1 MVQAARQVATAAL
14 DMLATRWN
22 HHVSLPLKNLLRPR
36 PSFTSETILQRFDRR
51 RVPVPDVFGSPQ
63 AQRYRNDLAHFFLTH
78 LEKRAQTRA
87 PAPGRWLYTREVHA
101 SLTQLFN
108 GKCAYC
114 ELRVSTE
121 MDHFRPTAE
130 AAPRADAATS
140 HLYYAWLAGAWDNLY
155 SACPDCNR
163 MKGNVFPVDGKRM
176 GLPSAARLK
185 EYAVRY
191 DGAWGRLGKEDNLLL
206 DPCRDRDF
214 HEHLAATP
222 HGELVERSKYGLH
235 TIETLGLN
243 RPDLVSRRADSVTKY
258 ASELRNTSGSYS
270 ARFERRSAVLDFQQL
285 EFGGF
290 WYLLLR
296 GMAAKLMNEE
306 ERATMLAPENIGV
319 FLIDRPKRDYLLLF
333 TREHGAR
340 VAQKMSTR
348 AAPPAPPAPV
358 TVPRRIQR
366 VQIRNFKAL
375 NSIGLNFRPAPAD
388 APREPAL
395 LILGEN
401 AAGKSSILEAVALA
415 LCDKEERDALKL
427 TSHELMLNEECMG
440 GTEDVLRPATVSVEF
455 DGGDA
460 VTFKAQHKGMSIKG
474 PSPGMP
480 VFAYGAFRQYYANE
494 EPSSEARRIVSLFD
508 PRAIQANPERWLLGL
523 SKDDFYQVARALREI
538 FSIQQEFELIE
549 RQPKKGRCVL
559 VGGPA
564 KNAGRTP
571 LSLASSGFRSILGMI
586 CEVMQGLLEKKAEDD
601 KPSLATARAVVLIDE
616 VEAHLHPRWKM
627 KIMTGLRRALPN
639 VTFIA
644 TTHDPLCLRGMEQG
658 EAVVVRRVSRT
669 DSRHRVSE
677 HVELLEAL
685 PDLTKLSVEQLLTS
699 DFFGLFSTEDPEL
712 ERTLDEYADL
722 LTQGQHTRVAAQARN
737 ILAPLELALAGLPI
751 GGTAAE
757 QLIEKTI
764 LEYLVNRRGASLAR
778 LDALTTAAK
787 QSIVKALEG
796 I

>member
-1 MVQAARQVATAAL
+1 LR
-14 DMLATRWN
+14 
-22 HHVSLPLKNLLRPR
+22 LRP
-36 PSFTSETILQRFDRR
+36 SLTSETILQRFDRR
-51 RVPVPDVFGSPQ
+51 RVPVPDVFGSPR
-63 AQRYRNDLAHFFLTH
+63 AQRYRNDLAHFFLTDP
-78 LEKRAQTRA
+78 EKRAQTRA
-87 PAPGRWLYTREVHA
+87 PAPGSWLYAREVHA
-101 SLTQLFN
+101 SLKQLFN

-114 ELRVSTE
+114 ELRISTE

-130 AAPRADAATS
+130 AVPRADAATS

-155 SACPDCNR
+155 PACPSCNR
-163 MKGNVFPVDGKRM
+163 MKSNVFPVDGKRM

-185 EYAVRY
+185 EYVARR
-191 DGAWGRLGKEDNLLL
+191 DGAWGPLGKEDNLVL

-214 HEHLAATP
+214 HEHLGATP
-222 HGELVERSKYGLH
+222 HGELVERSKYGFH
-235 TIETLGLN
+235 TIKTFGLN

-258 ASELRNTSGSYS
+258 ATALRNTSGSYL
-270 ARFERRSAVLDFQQL
+270 ARFERRSEVLDFQQL

-296 GMAAKLMNEE
+296 GMAAKLMDED
-306 ERATMLAPENIGV
+306 ERATMLTPENIGV
-319 FLIDRPKRDYLLLF
+319 FLVDRPKRDYLLLF

-340 VAQKMSTR
+340 AVRKTSTS
-348 AAPPAPPAPV
+348 AARPAPPAPDPPV
-358 TVPRRIQR
+358 AVPRRIQR

-375 NSIGLNFRPAPAD
+375 DSIGLNLRPAPAD
-388 APREPAL
+388 AQREPAL

-401 AAGKSSILEAVALA
+401 AAGKSSILEALALA
-415 LCDKEERDALKL
+415 LCGTEERDALKL

-440 GTEDVLRPATVSVEF
+440 GREDVLRPATVSVEF

-460 VTFKAQHKGMSIKG
+460 VTFKAQRKGVSIDG
-474 PSPGMP
+474 PSPGIP
-480 VFAYGAFRQYYANE
+480 VFAYGAFRQYCANE
-494 EPSSEARRIVSLFD
+494 EPSSGARRIVSLFD

-538 FSIQQEFELIE
+538 FSIQQKFELIE

-559 VGGPA
+559 VGGPT

-571 LSLASSGFRSILGMI
+571 LSQASSGFRSILGMV

-601 KPSLATARAVVLIDE
+601 KPSLATAHAVVLIDE

-627 KIMTGLRRALPN
+627 QIMTGLRRALPK

-644 TTHDPLCLRGMEQG
+644 TTHDPLCLRGMDQG

-669 DSRHRVSE
+669 DSRHRVPE

-685 PDLTKLSVEQLLTS
+685 PDLTQLSVEQLLTS

-722 LTQGQHTRVAAQARN
+722 LTQGQHARLTARARKV
-737 ILAPLELALAGLPI
+737 LAPLELALAGLPI

-757 QLIEKTI
+757 QLIEQTI
-764 LEYLVNRRGASLAR
+764 LEYLVNRRGASLAK

-787 QSIVKALEG
+787 ESIVKALEG

>member
-1 MVQAARQVATAAL
+1 M
-14 DMLATRWN
+14 
-22 HHVSLPLKNLLRPR
+22 
-36 PSFTSETILQRFDRR
+36 
-51 RVPVPDVFGSPQ
+51 FGSPR
-63 AQRYRNDLAHFFLTH
+63 AQRYRNDLAHFFLTDP
-78 LEKRAQTRA
+78 EKRAQTRA
-87 PAPGRWLYTREVHA
+87 PAPGSWLYAREVHA
-101 SLTQLFN
+101 SLKQLFN

-114 ELRVSTE
+114 ELRISTE

-155 SACPDCNR
+155 PACPSCNR
-163 MKGNVFPVDGKRM
+163 MKSNFFPVDGKRM

-185 EYAVRY
+185 EYVARH

-214 HEHLAATP
+214 HEHLGATP

-235 TIETLGLN
+235 TIKTFGLN

-258 ASELRNTSGSYS
+258 ATALRNTSGSDL
-270 ARFERRSAVLDFQQL
+270 ARFERRSEVLDFQQL

-290 WYLLLR
+290 WYLLVR
-296 GMAAKLMNEE
+296 DMAAKLMDED
-306 ERATMLAPENIGV
+306 ERATMLTPENIRV
-319 FLIDRPKRDYLLLF
+319 FLMDRPKRDYLLLF
-333 TREHGAR
+333 AREHGAR
-340 VAQKMSTR
+340 VVRKTPTSATR
-348 AAPPAPPAPV
+348 PAPPAPAPPV
-358 TVPRRIQR
+358 SVPRRIQR

-375 NSIGLNFRPAPAD
+375 DSIDLNLRPDPAD

-415 LCDKEERDALKL
+415 LCDTEERGALKL
-427 TSHELMLNEECMG
+427 ASHELMLNEECMG
-440 GTEDVLRPATVSVEF
+440 GPEDVLRPAMVSVEF
-455 DGGDA
+455 DSGDA
-460 VTFKAQHKGMSIKG
+460 ITFEAQRKGLSIDSS
-474 PSPGMP
+474 SPGMP
-480 VFAYGAFRQYYANE
+480 VFAYGAFRQYCANE
-494 EPSSEARRIVSLFD
+494 EPSSGARRIVSLFD

-559 VGGPA
+559 VGGPT

-571 LSLASSGFRSILGMI
+571 LSQASSGFRSILGMI

-601 KPSLATARAVVLIDE
+601 RPSLATARAVVLIDE

-627 KIMTGLRRALPN
+627 QIMAGLRRALPK

-658 EAVVVRRVSRT
+658 EAVVVRRVRRT
-669 DSRHRVSE
+669 DMRHRVPE

-685 PDLTKLSVEQLLTS
+685 PNLTQLSVEQLLTS

-712 ERTLDEYADL
+712 ERTLDEYANL
-722 LTQGQHTRVAAQARN
+722 LTQGQHTRLAVKARRV
-737 ILAPLELALAGLPI
+737 LAPLELALAGLPI

-757 QLIEKTI
+757 QLIEQTI

-778 LDALTTAAK
+778 LDALTRAAK